1 MLSKNKIKFIN
12 SLKKKKYRNE
22 KGLFI
27 AEGAKLVNEILSS
40 GFQVF
45 LLCATPEWLN
55 TSNHKKQANI
65 KEVIPITQKELNR
78 ISTQKN
84 PNQVLAVV
92 EQPFYKITDDEL
104 TNDLSI
110 VLDTLNDPGNL
121 GTIIRIADWFGIRN
135 LMCSHSTVDVY
146 NPKVIQSTMGSICRV
161 KIHYMDVEFIL
172 SKYQNIKEFSIYG
185 SFLEGSNI
193 YETELSDKGF
203 IVMGNEAHG
212 ISSELVPFINNQLYI
227 PNYSHKSDSNPE
239 SLNVS
244 VATGIICSEFR
255 RRASIKSKSFKMK

>member
-22 KGLFI
+22 SGLFL

-40 GFQVF
+40 GFQVP
-45 LLCATPEWLN
+45 LICATPEWMNSSKL
-55 TSNHKKQANI
+55 KDQANI
-65 KEVIPITQKELNR
+65 KELISITQRELNR

-92 EQPFYKITDDEL
+92 EQPAHKMVEEEL
-104 TNDLSI
+104 TSNLSI
-110 VLDTLNDPGNL
+110 ILDAVNDPGNL
-121 GTIIRIADWFGIRN
+121 GSIIRIGDWFGIYN
-135 LMCSHSTVDVY
+135 LICSHSTVDVY

-161 KIHYMDVEFIL
+161 KVHYRDLEEVL
-172 SKYQNIKEFSIYG
+172 SKYHNITDFNIYG
-185 SFLEGSNI
+185 SFLRGDNI
-193 YETELSDKGF
+193 YKTELSDKGF

-212 ISSELVPFINNQLYI
+212 ISKELTPYIHNRLYI
-227 PNYSHKSDSNPE
+227 PNYAGKSGYEAE

-244 VATGIICSEFR
+244 VATGIICAEFR
-255 RRASIKSKSFKMK
+255 RR